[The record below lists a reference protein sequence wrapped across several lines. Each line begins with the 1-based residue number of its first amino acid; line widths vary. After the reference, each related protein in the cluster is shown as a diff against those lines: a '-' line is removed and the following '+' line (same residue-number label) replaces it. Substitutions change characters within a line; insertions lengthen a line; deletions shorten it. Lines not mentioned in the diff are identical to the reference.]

1 VLDRGIGTPRVSQGG
16 ENARLNAEAAFGHNF
31 RGVANIDYLSSFVFR
46 LAFNEVFNQAVYSEV
61 KSLAFLSNTTNGFSY
76 NASVQRYQNF
86 ESTTAGDVITI
97 LHAPSVELSS
107 VDHRIGKSPLYW
119 SYDAN
124 AEGLSR
130 SQPGFRT
137 ATLVGRFDLNP
148 TLSLPLLLRGWS
160 IRPELGLRDTFYT
173 QQLIPSLNVGQAV
186 NDALNRRALETSIEI
201 RPPAL
206 DRVFDREVF
215 GRKWKHVIE
224 PHVVYRYTNGV
235 DNFANV
241 LRFDDRDVLSNTSE
255 VEYGIVNRLY
265 GKRISSEPEDCGPG
279 GMPAL
284 SIGGAPVQSRIPWER
299 VDSKSSTCNPGPRVR
314 EVITWE
320 LAQKYFFDPTFG
332 GALVP
337 GRRNVF
343 TTTADFTGTAF
354 LTGPRRFSPIISRL
368 RIETNARTDAEWD
381 IDYDLPTHRITSS
394 TALVNYH
401 VGEFTI
407 GGGDAYLLA
416 VGENLPTNPTPN
428 PVSFNQFRLLLGYGH
443 ANKRGFSAATNL
455 GFDATQGFL
464 QYSTIQTSYN
474 WDCCGLSL
482 EYRRFALG
490 SVRNENQFRFT
501 FSLAN
506 VGAFGNLTRQE
517 KLF

>member
-1 VLDRGIGTPRVSQGG
+1 
-16 ENARLNAEAAFGHNF
+16 
-31 RGVANIDYLSSFVFR
+31 
-46 LAFNEVFNQAVYSEV
+46 
-61 KSLAFLSNTTNGFSY
+61 
-76 NASVQRYQNF
+76 
-86 ESTTAGDVITI
+86 
-97 LHAPSVELSS
+97 
-107 VDHRIGKSPLYW
+107 
-119 SYDAN
+119 
-124 AEGLSR
+124 
-130 SQPGFRT
+130 
-137 ATLVGRFDLNP
+137 
-148 TLSLPLLLRGWS
+148 
-160 IRPELGLRDTFYT
+160 
-173 QQLIPSLNVGQAV
+173 
-186 NDALNRRALETSIEI
+186 
-201 RPPAL
+201 
-206 DRVFDREVF
+206 
-215 GRKWKHVIE
+215 VIE
-224 PHVVYRYTNGV
+224 PHVVYRYTKGV